1 MMASSEPQKWKDRIG
16 VQPISHAD
24 CPFTLCYNSPSAH
37 VTPGQTAGLGEPAA
51 YGIWGALV
59 DGKTHNRKLG
69 ATINTSRGKES
80 RPDFF
85 PFRTLKKILGDK
97 RTACTDVC
105 GVRPGGLV
113 S

>member
-1 MMASSEPQKWKDRIG
+1 MEGQKWG
-16 VQPISHAD
+16 AAHQPRGLSLHSVLQLAV
-24 CPFTLCYNSPSAH
+24 CSRNA
-37 VTPGQTAGLGEPAA
+37 GQTTGLGEPAA

-69 ATINTSRGKES
+69 ATINTSRRKGS

-85 PFRTLKKILGDK
+85 PFGTLKKILGDK
-97 RTACTDVC
+97 RTACAGVC